1 MNIHLIVWLHLKV
14 IRFQT
19 KSTQEATLLK
29 IKMLVKVTSIRE
41 YNVGNT
47 ITSVYDCKILEEFS
61 DGSRYLP
68 EVPVWC
74 MRRNSSIY
82 FLYRPVSCSIM
93 VGDWIMMYSRVSCIL
108 ALKLFHKSCAFV
120 SSCSSSAFRTR

>member
-47 ITSVYDCKILEEFS
+47 ITSV
-61 DGSRYLP
+61 
-68 EVPVWC
+68 
-74 MRRNSSIY
+74 
-82 FLYRPVSCSIM
+82 
-93 VGDWIMMYSRVSCIL
+93 
-108 ALKLFHKSCAFV
+108 
-120 SSCSSSAFRTR
+120 